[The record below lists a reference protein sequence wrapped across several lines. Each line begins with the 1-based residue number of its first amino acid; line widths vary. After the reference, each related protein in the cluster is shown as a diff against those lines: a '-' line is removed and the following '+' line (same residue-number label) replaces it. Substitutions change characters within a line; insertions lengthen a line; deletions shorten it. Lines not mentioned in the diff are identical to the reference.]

1 MAEERRR
8 ASRGGDKKNG
18 NDLPSGEPAQV
29 NGECKKNKFAFDA
42 SYKQESNANG
52 KAAAS
57 MAGGNSFPGWPV
69 VVAVGLSLVAALL
82 VGCTA
87 AVAATAKLSQVLRS
101 SVLWI
106 SDCRWMRRL
115 SNAEVQSATSSVKN
129 DVTSTPG

>member
-87 AVAATAKLSQVLRS
+87 AVAATAKLSQVKSRPAQDAIHHLRNAE
-101 SVLWI
+101 
-106 SDCRWMRRL
+106 SDTCRFTNFFSP
-115 SNAEVQSATSSVKN
+115 SNADTR
-129 DVTSTPG
+129 